1 MAKIY
6 VTRRIPEAGLEMLKE
21 KFGENE
27 VEINPHDRVLER
39 NELLEKVKGREAVLC
54 LLTDKI
60 DEEVMEAAGSDCKI
74 FSNYAVGYNNI
85 DLKAATEKDIMVT
98 NTPGVLTDAT
108 ADLAIALIIGVA
120 RRIVEADKFMRA
132 GKYDGWA
139 PMLFLGK
146 EIEGKTLGIV
156 GAGRIG
162 SNIGRKMAKCFNMNI
177 LYSDRTQ
184 KEDFEKETGAKQV
197 DLETLCKESD
207 FISLNLSYSP
217 ETHHMINEKMISVMK
232 KDAIIVNTAR
242 GKIIDEEALV
252 KALKENRIFGAG
264 LDVFEDEPEMKEGLS
279 ELDNVIVLPHIGS
292 ATHEARTKMS
302 EIAAQNIIDAL
313 EEKTPEYLVNKEVI
327 K

>member
-60 DEEVMEAAGSDCKI
+60 DEEVMETAGSDCKI

>member
-27 VEINPHDRVLER
+27 VEINPHNRVLER

-120 RRIVEADKFMRA
+120 RRIVEADKYMRA

-184 KEDFEKETGAKQV
+184 KEDFEKDTGAKQV

-279 ELDNVIVLPHIGS
+279 ELENVIVLPHIGS

-313 EEKTPEYLVNKEVI
+313 EEKKPEFLVNKEVV

>member
-60 DEEVMEAAGSDCKI
+60 DEEVMETAGSDCKI

-242 GKIIDEEALV
+242 GKIIDEKALV